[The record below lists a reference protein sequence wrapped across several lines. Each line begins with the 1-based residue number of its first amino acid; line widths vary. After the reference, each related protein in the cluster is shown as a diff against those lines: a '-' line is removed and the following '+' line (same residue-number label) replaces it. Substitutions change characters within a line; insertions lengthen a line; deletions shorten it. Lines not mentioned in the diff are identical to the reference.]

1 MHVATDLDR
10 TRISAKLAH
19 VDEFFEFREAQA
31 HRIGTAVD
39 GDHDAVEIQLAESA
53 IATDADLAADAN
65 VVRRG
70 LIATDFI
77 TELEAVELLG
87 LAGAALVF
95 FRHETTE
102 ARGELELRDREVTEG
117 VGLEGEIFVKPYEVL
132 VLE

>member
-1 MHVATDLDR
+1 MHIATDLDR

-31 HRIGTAVD
+31 HRIGSAVD

-102 ARGELELRDREVTEG
+102 AINLPTEG
-117 VGLEGEIFVKPYEVL
+117 VTAEMTATKRFWPSFSRAI
-132 VLE
+132 